1 MTEQEA
7 RFQRAV
13 MDGFE
18 TAKRECKY
26 NATYFLGM
34 VADHGAVGAAKRLLA
49 KDSVSD
55 GFGTLFM
62 CGRLD
67 LTVEAFVVRPE
78 FAELFTTEEIET
90 ARRRLKDY
98 GYKAA

>member
-1 MTEQEA
+1 
-7 RFQRAV
+7 

-18 TAKRECKY
+18 TAIRGCKY

-55 GFGTLFM
+55 GFGTLFV

-67 LTVEAFVVRPE
+67 LTAEAYVVGPE
-78 FAELFTTEEIET
+78 FAELFTSEEIET
-90 ARRRLKDY
+90 ASRRLKDY
-98 GYKAA
+98 GYKTA

>member
-7 RFQRAV
+7 RFHRAV

-34 VADHGAVGAAKRLLA
+34 VAD
-49 KDSVSD
+49 
-55 GFGTLFM
+55 
-62 CGRLD
+62 
-67 LTVEAFVVRPE
+67 
-78 FAELFTTEEIET
+78 
-90 ARRRLKDY
+90 Y
-98 GYKAA
+98 GVPRCQAPAGQGQRF